1 MEGKEEWLPIKDFE
15 NYEISSLGQ
24 VHNTKT
30 GRMLKLT
37 TKGGYMFT
45 GLSSNSKGKTL
56 PIHRLVAL
64 AFIENPD
71 TVSDLNLLS
80 GYVWKYEGAE
90 ESMEFEEFFVGLLED
105 KFSPQNIIARV
116 QKMVKWQIAKGNE
129 SV

>member
-1 MEGKEEWLPIKDFE
+1 MSYLKEKSKHLIPLIK
-15 NYEISSLGQ
+15 
-24 VHNTKT
+24 K
-30 GRMLKLT
+30 
-37 TKGGYMFT
+37 
-45 GLSSNSKGKTL
+45 
-56 PIHRLVAL
+56 